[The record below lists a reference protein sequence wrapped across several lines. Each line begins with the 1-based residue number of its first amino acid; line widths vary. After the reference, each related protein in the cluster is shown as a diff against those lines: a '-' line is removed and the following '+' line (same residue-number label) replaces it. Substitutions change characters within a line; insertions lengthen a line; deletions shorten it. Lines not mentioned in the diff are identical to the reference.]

1 MSSRSAVRDFLRYIG
16 KERGLSANTVEAYRR
31 DLDDFSEFLLDY
43 LGEEEPDWGGVDR
56 LAIRS
61 FLGWLEDRDL
71 KRTTVVRKLSAV
83 RSFYRFLH
91 RTDRVDGN
99 PAARVRTPR
108 LPRELPGYLTG
119 SQAEELFDRVEELA
133 GEDGGLVALR
143 NRALLELIYSS
154 GLRLT
159 EAQQLDRQDL
169 DLSAGQVRVLGKGD
183 KERIVPVGEKA
194 ADSLRA
200 YLDVRD
206 REGPEVSGPE
216 VSGDAAPIPDASPER
231 EDREGRTTGVP
242 RVPLFVAVRGGR
254 LSRRQMQRAVSD
266 LLEKASEGV
275 GLSTHSLRHSFA
287 THLLDRGAD
296 LMAVKELLG
305 HASLSTTRIY
315 THTSIEQLQRV
326 YDQAHPR
333 AD

>member
-1 MSSRSAVRDFLRYIG
+1 MSPRSAVRDFLRYIG
-16 KERGLSANTVEAYRR
+16 KERGLSPNTVEAYRR
-31 DLDDFSEFLLDY
+31 DLDDFTEFLSAY
-43 LGEEEPDWGGVDR
+43 MGEDDPDWGEVDR

-119 SQAEELFDRVEELA
+119 AQAEELFEWVERHAE
-133 GEDGGLVALR
+133 EDGGLVALR

-154 GLRLT
+154 GLRLA

-169 DLSAGQVRVLGKGD
+169 DLSTGQVRVLGKGD
-183 KERIVPVGEKA
+183 RERVVPVGEEA

-200 YLDVRD
+200 YLEVRD
-206 REGPEVSGPE
+206 REGPEVSG
-216 VSGDAAPIPDASPER
+216 DAAPVPDAPPER
-231 EDREGRTTGVP
+231 EDRDGRATGVP
-242 RVPLFVAVRGGR
+242 RVPLFVSVRGGR
-254 LSRRQMQRAVSD
+254 LSRRQMQRAVSE
-266 LLEKASEGV
+266 LLEKVSDGV

-326 YDQAHPR
+326 YEQAHPR

>member
-1 MSSRSAVRDFLRYIG
+1 MTSRPSRSAVRDFLRYIG
-16 KERGLSANTVEAYRR
+16 KERGLSPNTVDAYGR
-31 DLDDFSEFLLDY
+31 DLDDFSEFLVDY
-43 LGEEEPDWGGVDR
+43 LGEDDPDWGDVDR

-61 FLGWLEDRDL
+61 FLGWLEDRGL
-71 KRTTVVRKLSAV
+71 KRNSVVRKLSAV
-83 RSFYRFLH
+83 RSFFRFLH
-91 RTDRVDGN
+91 RTDRVEAN

-108 LPRELPGYLTG
+108 QPRDLPGYLTG
-119 SQAEELFDRVEELA
+119 SQAEELFEWVERHAE
-133 GEDGGLVALR
+133 EDGGLVALR

-154 GLRLT
+154 GLRLA

-169 DLSAGQVRVLGKGD
+169 DLPTGQVRVLGKGE
-183 KERIVPVGEKA
+183 KERVVPVGEKA

-200 YLDVRD
+200 YLEVRD
-206 REGPEVSGPE
+206 RRGPEVEPG
-216 VSGDAAPIPDASPER
+216 AAPRREASPER
-231 EDREGRTTGVP
+231 EDRDGRTAGVP
-242 RVPLFVAVRGGR
+242 RVPLFVSVRGGR
-254 LSRRQMQRAVSD
+254 LSRRQMQRAVTR
-266 LLEKASEGV
+266 LLDEVSEGV

-305 HASLSTTRIY
+305 HASLSTTRVY

-333 AD
+333 AE

>member
-1 MSSRSAVRDFLRYIG
+1 MSRRSAVRDFLRYIG
-16 KERGLSANTVEAYRR
+16 EERGLSPNTVEAYRR
-31 DLDDFSEFLLDY
+31 DLDDFADFLRDH
-43 LGEEEPDWGGVDR
+43 LGEDEPGWGRVDR

-61 FLGWLEDRDL
+61 FLGWLEERDL

-119 SQAEELFDRVEELA
+119 ARAEELFDLVERHA
-133 GEDGGLVALR
+133 GEDGGLVAQR

-154 GLRLT
+154 GLRLA

-169 DLSAGQVRVLGKGD
+169 DLSTGQVHVLGKGE
-183 KERIVPVGEKA
+183 KERVVPVGEEA

-200 YLDVRD
+200 YLEVRD
-206 REGPEVSGPE
+206 REGPEVDGE
-216 VSGDAAPIPDASPER
+216 AAPVPDASPER
-231 EDREGRTTGVP
+231 EDREGRTAGVP
-242 RVPLFVAVRGGR
+242 RVPLFVSVRGGR
-254 LSRRQMQRAVSD
+254 LSRRQMQRAVSE
-266 LLEKASEGV
+266 LLDKVSEGA

-287 THLLDRGAD
+287 THLLDGGAD

-305 HASLSTTRIY
+305 HTSLSTTRIY

-326 YDQAHPR
+326 YQQAHPR

>member
-1 MSSRSAVRDFLRYIG
+1 VTPPSTVRDFLRYVG
-16 KERGLSANTVEAYRR
+16 KERGLSPNTVEAYRR
-31 DLDDFSEFLLDY
+31 DLDDFTGFLVDY
-43 LGEEEPDWGGVDR
+43 LGDDDPDFAGVDR

-61 FLGWLEDRDL
+61 FLGWLEDRGL

-91 RTDRVDGN
+91 RTDRVDHN
-99 PAARVRTPR
+99 PASRVRTPR

-119 SQAEELFDRVEELA
+119 SQAEELFDVVQRHAE
-133 GEDGGLVALR
+133 EDGGLVALR
-143 NRALLELIYSS
+143 NRALLELVYSS
-154 GLRLT
+154 GLRLA
-159 EAQQLDRQDL
+159 EAHQLDRQDL

-183 KERIVPVGEKA
+183 RERVVPVGRKA
-194 ADSLRA
+194 AESLRE
-200 YLDVRD
+200 YLELRD
-206 REGPEVSGPE
+206 REGPEVSGD
-216 VSGDAAPIPDASPER
+216 GDAVPDASPER
-231 EDREGRTTGVP
+231 EDRSGRRTGVP
-242 RVPLFVAVRGGR
+242 RVPLFVSVRGGR
-254 LSRRQMQRAVSD
+254 LSRRQMQRAVSE
-266 LLEKASEGV
+266 LLDRVSEGV

-326 YDQAHPR
+326 YEQAHPR

>member
-1 MSSRSAVRDFLRYIG
+1 MSPRSAVRDFLRYIG
-16 KERGLSANTVEAYRR
+16 KERGLSPNTVEAYRR
-31 DLDDFSEFLLDY
+31 DLDDFTEFLPGY
-43 LGEEEPDWGGVDR
+43 MGEDDPDWSEVDR

-119 SQAEELFDRVEELA
+119 GQAEELFEWVERHA

-154 GLRLT
+154 GLRLA

-183 KERIVPVGEKA
+183 RERVVPVGEKA
-194 ADSLRA
+194 ADSLRT
-200 YLDVRD
+200 YLEVRD
-206 REGPEVSGPE
+206 REGPEVG
-216 VSGDAAPIPDASPER
+216 GDAAPIPDAPTER
-231 EDREGRTTGVP
+231 EGRDGRTTGVP
-242 RVPLFVAVRGGR
+242 RVPLFVSVRGGR
-254 LSRRQMQRAVSD
+254 LSRRQMQRAVTG
-266 LLEKASEGV
+266 LLEEVSEGV
-275 GLSTHSLRHSFA
+275 GLSIHSLRHSFA

-326 YDQAHPR
+326 YEQAHPR